1 MAYVDSD
8 VVVLVAMFVVDV
20 DTSLVVSL
28 PVEPLPHDDRI
39 ASVDTI
45 KIVATRRSEQTAR
58 GDITVT
64 LGVPWHIA
72 P

>member
-28 PVEPLPHDDRI
+28 PVEPPPHDDRI
-39 ASVDTI
+39 ASVD
-45 KIVATRRSEQTAR
+45 KDR
-58 GDITVT
+58 GDTSK
-64 LGVPWHIA
+64 
-72 P
+72 